1 MKYKELHAKYK
12 TGEWTIRPFTM
23 CFGREIP
30 GSEVHKAPLGDF
42 IKDYVEHLM
51 SKDKVTLLSSQAEL
65 DDWRETEELM
75 RVLLSVNVVLIGDGS
90 VVVKW
95 IGPSLPSLCR
105 ECYEE
110 LS

>member
-1 MKYKELHAKYK
+1 MKYKELHDKYK

-23 CFGREIP
+23 CFSREIP

-51 SKDKVTLLSSQAEL
+51 SKEKTTLLSSQVEL

-75 RVLLSVNVVLIGDGS
+75 RILLSVNVVFVGDGS
-90 VVVKW
+90 TVVRW
-95 IGPSLPSLCR
+95 IGPLLPSLCR
-105 ECYEE
+105 AYDEE
-110 LS
+110 SS